1 MKLYRAKIPTIA
13 TAVIEQLVAD
23 GDIEVTFENRTEAE
37 QDLVAIMENFS
48 KRDFAFR
55 QRVKDHMADNRIPYD
70 QYGRTRGR
78 LSDEMGHPLGDDV
91 ERFLARQFVEN
102 MMISN
107 FVDEVYGED
116 KELYKKIVGIL
127 RSHHVD
133 EQSIREE
140 AKEKVKNVREGT
152 VDYEIALQN
161 AVREVKKRRGL
172 L

>member
-1 MKLYRAKIPTIA
+1 MKLYRAKIPVIA
-13 TAVIEQLVAD
+13 ASVIDTLVTN
-23 GDIEVTFENRTEAE
+23 GDIEVAHENKPEAE

-48 KRDFAFR
+48 RRDAAFR
-55 QRVKDHMADNRIPYD
+55 GRVKDHMAEQRIPYD
-70 QYGRTRGR
+70 QYGRTRSR
-78 LSDEMGHPLGDDV
+78 LAEEMNHPVGDDI

-107 FVDEVYGED
+107 FVDEVYEED
-116 KELYKKIVGIL
+116 RILYRKIVDVL

-133 EQSIREE
+133 EQSIRDE
-140 AKEKVKNVREGT
+140 AASKVKNVREGT

-161 AVREVKKRRGL
+161 AVRDVKKRRGL